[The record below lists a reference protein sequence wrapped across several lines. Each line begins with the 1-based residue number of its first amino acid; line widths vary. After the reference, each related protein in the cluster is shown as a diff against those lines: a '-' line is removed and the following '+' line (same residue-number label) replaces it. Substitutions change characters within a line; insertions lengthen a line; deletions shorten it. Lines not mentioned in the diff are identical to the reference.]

1 MLSSDIKAKLAL
13 RKFKRSLASCTTQ
26 TESSRGFQP
35 RTPPPRPHFPNGET
49 KALRGLES
57 PCGSRFQSPE
67 RSSGVQGAE
76 ADPQGERIR
85 TGAPPMG
92 KALHWT

>member
-35 RTPPPRPHFPNGET
+35 RTPPP
-49 KALRGLES
+49 
-57 PCGSRFQSPE
+57 
-67 RSSGVQGAE
+67 
-76 ADPQGERIR
+76 
-85 TGAPPMG
+85 PPFS
-92 KALHWT
+92 